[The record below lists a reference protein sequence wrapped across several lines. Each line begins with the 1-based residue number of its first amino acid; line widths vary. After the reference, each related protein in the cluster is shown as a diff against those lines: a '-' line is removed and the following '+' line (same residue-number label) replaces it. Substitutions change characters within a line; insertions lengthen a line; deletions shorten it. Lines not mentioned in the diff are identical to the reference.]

1 MQMLNEKF
9 YVLNIN
15 IYKYK
20 NIKEQSTF
28 QFLQFYFYETKN
40 VVKIRD
46 KVFLERYKHN

>member
-20 NIKEQSTF
+20 NIKEQNAF
-28 QFLQFYFYETKN
+28 QCLKFYFYETKN

-46 KVFLERYKHN
+46 KVFLERCKHN